1 MGEKQNNTAFG
12 AFLDSYT
19 RGNLESHSDEIK
31 FHSDKVSSYL
41 IKLDGGQVILK
52 SITTE
57 DIYAFTE
64 NVIEE
69 IDKIIMKKPHLDEDK
84 DVLFDIKKLMYN
96 YLIICKLVKNSTI
109 IERAVDASKRISDKY
124 NIL

>member
-1 MGEKQNNTAFG
+1 MEEKQNNTTFS
-12 AFLDSYT
+12 AFLDGYAK
-19 RGNLESHSDEIK
+19 GNLESHSDEIK

-52 SITTE
+52 SITTK

-96 YLIICKLVKNSTI
+96 YLIICKLVQNSTI